1 MQEQKENKAISLLEN
16 YGQEHII
23 EVFNQKNGEE
33 KEKLI
38 EQILSISFEQLADLY
53 QKAKQI
59 PELENDKIEN
69 IPYVDGQKLSKEE
82 RENYKKIGT
91 EKIKNGHY
99 AVVTMAGGQRNKIRS
114 SGTKRNV
121 FNANKARA
129 KVSFRD
135 FNRHIKKK

>member
-1 MQEQKENKAISLLEN
+1 MQEQKENKAIAMLEN

-33 KEKLI
+33 KEKLV

-69 IPYVDGQKLSKEE
+69 IPYVDEQKLSKEE
-82 RENYKKIGT
+82 RENYEKIGA

>member
-1 MQEQKENKAISLLEN
+1 MQEQKENKAIALLEN

-23 EVFNQKNGEE
+23 EVLNQKNGEE

-69 IPYVDGQKLSKEE
+69 IPYVDGQKLSKED
-82 RENYKKIGT
+82 RENYEKIGT
-91 EKIKNGHY
+91 QEIKNGHY
-99 AVVTMAGGQRNKIRS
+99 AVVTMAGGQRNKIRAS
-114 SGTKRNV
+114 WTKRNV
-121 FNANKARA
+121 FNANKTRS
-129 KVSFRD
+129 KISF
-135 FNRHIKKK
+135 

>member
-1 MQEQKENKAISLLEN
+1 MQELNEKKAIEILKK

-23 EVFNQKNGEE
+23 EVLNQKSGEE
-33 KEKLI
+33 KGKMI

-82 RENYKKIGT
+82 REKYEEIGI

-99 AVVTMAGGQRNKIRS
+99 AVVTMAGGQRNKIRAS
-114 SGTKRNV
+114 WTKRNV
-121 FNANKARA
+121 FNASKTTA
-129 KVSFRD
+129 KISF
-135 FNRHIKKK
+135 

>member
-1 MQEQKENKAISLLEN
+1 MQEKKENKAIALLKK

-23 EVFNQKNGEE
+23 EVLEKKTGEE
-33 KEKLI
+33 KEKLV

-82 RENYKKIGT
+82 RENYEKIGT
-91 EKIKNGHY
+91 QEIKNGHY
-99 AVVTMAGGQRNKIRS
+99 AVVTMAGGQRNKIRAS
-114 SGTKRNV
+114 
-121 FNANKARA
+121 
-129 KVSFRD
+129 
-135 FNRHIKKK
+135 

>member
-1 MQEQKENKAISLLEN
+1 MQEQKAIALLEN

-23 EVFNQKNGEE
+23 EVLNQKNGEE

-82 RENYKKIGT
+82 RENYEKIGT
-91 EKIKNGHY
+91 QEIKNGHY
-99 AVVTMAGGQRNKIRS
+99 AVVTMAGGQRNKIRAS
-114 SGTKRNV
+114 WTKRNG
-121 FNANKARA
+121 FNANKTTA
-129 KVSFRD
+129 KISF
-135 FNRHIKKK
+135 

>member
-1 MQEQKENKAISLLEN
+1 MQEQKENKAIALLEN

-23 EVFNQKNGEE
+23 EVLNQKNGEE

-69 IPYVDGQKLSKEE
+69 IPYVDEQKLSKED
-82 RENYKKIGT
+82 RENYEKIGT
-91 EKIKNGHY
+91 QEIKNGHY
-99 AVVTMAGGQRNKIRS
+99 AVVTMAGGQRNKIRAS
-114 SGTKRNV
+114 WTKRNV
-121 FNANKARA
+121 FNANKTRA
-129 KVSFRD
+129 KISF
-135 FNRHIKKK
+135 

>member
-1 MQEQKENKAISLLEN
+1 MQEQKAIALLEN

-23 EVFNQKNGEE
+23 EVLKKKTGEE

-53 QKAKQI
+53 RKAKQI

-82 RENYKKIGT
+82 IENYEKIGT

-99 AVVTMAGGQRNKIRS
+99 AVVTMAGGQRNKIRAS
-114 SGTKRNV
+114 WTKRNV
-121 FNANKARA
+121 FNANKATA
-129 KVSFRD
+129 QISFRD
-135 FNRHIKKK
+135 FNRYIKKK